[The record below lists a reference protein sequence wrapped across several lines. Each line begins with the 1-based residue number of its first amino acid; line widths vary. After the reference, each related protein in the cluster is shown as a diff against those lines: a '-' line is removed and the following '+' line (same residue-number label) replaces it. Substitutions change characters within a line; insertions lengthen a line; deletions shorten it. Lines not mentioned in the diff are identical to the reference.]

1 MARPNLLNVQTID
14 YMELIG
20 NGRVYSVP
28 PFQRDYSWSE
38 EQWEV
43 LWEDLLELRSEP
55 ERRHYL
61 GAVIVEPRNDREFQ
75 VIDGQQRLAT
85 LSLFALA
92 VIDRLEEM
100 ARDGVNKED
109 NDNMDRARAL
119 RNRFIGEKDPASLI
133 ESSRLRLN
141 ESDNA
146 FYQDYLIQ
154 LQNPLNPRGLP
165 RSNRLLFD
173 CLKYFSGRLR
183 HPDLPLDDGRTIASF
198 LSETVARQ
206 LLFILITV
214 DDELNAYTVFETLNA
229 RGLKLT
235 TTDLLKNHLFSR
247 VSVRADLEMLRRRW
261 SRLVETV
268 GQTRFPAF
276 LRYHLLTHQP
286 KVRDRRVFV
295 LLRER
300 TQAAVDVFS
309 LLEKLEGRGQLF
321 SAMYDRNHDFW
332 LEIPDARPYIA
343 ELSLFGIRQPA
354 PLLFTTWEVFSDTD
368 FFRVLKLV
376 AAISFRYTVVSG
388 LNPQALESVYH
399 RAARAVADGGART
412 PAEVFDLL
420 RPVYVDDEEMRQD
433 FERLEMPTRGRGRR
447 RAKYILAQLET
458 AISGHAVDADTDPG
472 TIEHVLPENPGDVW
486 NESYPEDKWESGVY
500 RVGNLTLLKAS
511 VNRDVGNGDYAGK
524 CAAYG
529 ESVYALTREIP
540 EMAPERWTPELVAG
554 RQRRLAK
561 TAARVWRSDFA

>member
-14 YMELIG
+14 YMELVG

-55 ERRHYL
+55 EKRHYL
-61 GAVIVEPRNDREFQ
+61 GAVIVEPRNDRDFQ

-92 VIDRLEEM
+92 VIDRLNKM
-100 ARDGVNKED
+100 VRDGIDKED
-109 NDNMDRARAL
+109 NTERARAL

-141 ESDNA
+141 ESDND

-154 LQNPLNPRGLP
+154 LRDPINPRGLP
-165 RSNRLLFD
+165 RSNQLLLK
-173 CLKYFSGRLR
+173 CLKDFSDRLR
-183 HPDLPLDDGRTIASF
+183 DSDLPRDDGKTIASF

-235 TTDLLKNHLFSR
+235 TTDLLKNHLFSQ
-247 VSVRADLEMLRRRW
+247 VSVRTDLERLRRRW

-286 KVRDRRVFV
+286 KVRDRRVFI

-300 TQAAVDVFS
+300 TRAAVDVFS
-309 LLEKLEGRGQLF
+309 LLKELEGRGQLF

-332 LEIPDARPYIA
+332 LEIPDARPYIS

-354 PLLFTTWEVFSDTD
+354 PLLFTAWETFSGTD
-368 FFRVLKLV
+368 FVRVLKLV

-399 RAARAVADGGART
+399 HAARAVADGGART

-420 RPVYVDDEEMRQD
+420 RRVYVGDEEMRQD
-433 FERLEMPTRGRGRR
+433 FERLQIPTRGRGRR
-447 RAKYILAQLET
+447 RIKYILAQLET
-458 AISGHAVDADTDPG
+458 AISGHAVDPDTDPG

-500 RVGNLTLLKAS
+500 RVGNLTLLEAPI
-511 VNRDVGNGDYAGK
+511 NRDVGNGDYAGK

-529 ESVYALTREIP
+529 ESVYALTKEIP
-540 EMAPERWTPELVAG
+540 KMAPERWTPELVAE

-561 TAARVWRSDFA
+561 TAVRVWRSDFA

>member
-1 MARPNLLNVQTID
+1 MARPNLLDVRTID

-43 LWEDLLELRSEP
+43 LWDDLLELRSEP

-61 GAVIVEPRNDREFQ
+61 GAVVVEARNDREFQ

-100 ARDGVNKED
+100 ARSGIDRED
-109 NDNMDRARAL
+109 NTERARAL

-154 LQNPLNPRGLP
+154 LQNPLNPRGLS

-173 CLKYFSGRLR
+173 CLKYFSDRLR
-183 HPDLPLDDGRTIASF
+183 HPDLSRDDGRTIAGF

-229 RGLKLT
+229 RGLELT

-247 VSVRADLEMLRRRW
+247 ISVPADLEMLRRRW
-261 SRLVETV
+261 SRLAETV

-276 LRYHLLTHQP
+276 LRYHLLTRQP
-286 KVRDRRVFV
+286 KVRGRRVFV
-295 LLRER
+295 MLRER
-300 TQAAVDVFS
+300 TRTAPEVLA
-309 LLEKLEGRGQLF
+309 LLGELEGRGQLF
-321 SAMYDRNHDFW
+321 SAMYDRNHDLW
-332 LEIPDARPYIA
+332 LDIPAARPYIA
-343 ELSLFGIRQPA
+343 ELDLFGIRQPA
-354 PLLFTTWEVFSDTD
+354 PLLFTAWEEFSDAD
-368 FFRVLKLV
+368 FVRVLKLV
-376 AAISFRYTVVSG
+376 AAISFRYTVVSR
-388 LNPQALESVYH
+388 LNTRALEPAYH
-399 RAARAVADGGART
+399 RAARAVADGEART
-412 PAEVFDLL
+412 PAAVFDRL
-420 RPVYVDDEEMRQD
+420 RSVYVDDEKMRQD
-433 FERLEMPTRGRGRR
+433 FTRLEMDTRGVGRR
-447 RAKYILAQLET
+447 RVKHVLAQLERE
-458 AISGHAVDADTDPG
+458 ASGRAVDPDTDPG
-472 TIEHVLPENPGDVW
+472 TIEHVLPENPGDAW

-500 RVGNLTLLKAS
+500 RVGNLTLLEAPM
-511 VNRDVGNGDYAGK
+511 NRDVGNDVYTEK
-524 CAAYG
+524 CTAYG
-529 ESVYALTREIP
+529 ESKYALTQAIP

-554 RQRRLAK
+554 RQRRLAEV
-561 TAARVWRSDFA
+561 AARVWRSDFA

>member
-1 MARPNLLNVQTID
+1 MARPNLLNVRTID
-14 YMELIG
+14 YMELVG

-43 LWEDLLELRSEP
+43 LWDDLLELLSEP

-61 GAVIVEPRNDREFQ
+61 GAVVVESKNDREFQ

-92 VIDRLEEM
+92 VIDRLDEM
-100 ARDGVNKED
+100 ARSGIDRED
-109 NDNMDRARAL
+109 NTERARAL
-119 RNRFIGEKDPASLI
+119 RSRFIGEKDPASLI

-154 LQNPLNPRGLP
+154 LRDPLNWRGLP

-173 CLKYFSGRLR
+173 CLKYFSDRLR
-183 HPDLPLDDGRTIASF
+183 HSDIPPDDGRAVAGF

-214 DDELNAYTVFETLNA
+214 DDELSAYTVFETLNA
-229 RGLKLT
+229 RGLELT

-247 VSVRADLEMLRRRW
+247 VSVRADLDALRRRW
-261 SRLVETV
+261 SRLVEAV
-268 GQTRFPAF
+268 GQARFPAF
-276 LRYHLLTHQP
+276 LRYHLLTRQP
-286 KVRDRRVFV
+286 KVRGRRVFV

-300 TQAAVDVFS
+300 TRTVEEVFA
-309 LLEKLEGRGQLF
+309 LLEELERRGQLF

-332 LEIPDARPYIA
+332 SDIPPARPYVA
-343 ELSLFGIRQPA
+343 ELDLFGIRQPA
-354 PLLFTTWEVFSDTD
+354 PLLFTAWEAFPDTD
-368 FFRVLKLV
+368 FVRVLKLV
-376 AAISFRYTVVSG
+376 VAISFRYTVVSG

-399 RAARAVADGGART
+399 RAARAVADGEART
-412 PAEVFDLL
+412 PAAVFDFL
-420 RPVYVDDEEMRQD
+420 RPVYVDDEKMQQD
-433 FERLEMPTRGRGRR
+433 FERLEMPTRGVGRR
-447 RAKYILAQLET
+447 RVKYVLAQLET
-458 AISGHAVDADTDPG
+458 EISGRAVDADTDPA

-500 RVGNLTLLKAS
+500 RVGNLSLLEAS

-529 ESVYALTREIP
+529 ESVYALTRGIP
-540 EMAPERWTPELVAG
+540 EMAPERWTPELVAE

>member
-1 MARPNLLNVQTID
+1 MARPNLLNVRTID
-14 YMELIG
+14 YMELVG
-20 NGRVYSVP
+20 NGRVYRVP

-43 LWEDLLELRSEP
+43 LWDDLLELLSEP
-55 ERRHYL
+55 EGRHYL
-61 GAVIVEPRNDREFQ
+61 GAVVVESKNDREFQ

-92 VIDRLEEM
+92 VIDRLDEM
-100 ARDGVNKED
+100 ARSGIDRED
-109 NDNMDRARAL
+109 NTERARAL

-154 LQNPLNPRGLP
+154 LRDPLNRRGLT

-173 CLKYFSGRLR
+173 CLKYFSDRLR
-183 HPDLPLDDGRTIASF
+183 HSDLPPDDGRTIASF

-229 RGLKLT
+229 RGLELT

-247 VSVRADLEMLRRRW
+247 VSVPADLEMLRRRW
-261 SRLVETV
+261 GRLAETV

-276 LRYHLLTHQP
+276 LRYHLLTRQP
-286 KVRDRRVFV
+286 KVRGRRVFV
-295 LLRER
+295 MLRAR
-300 TQAAVDVFS
+300 TQTAPEVLA
-309 LLEKLEGRGQLF
+309 LLGELESRGQLF

-332 LEIPDARPYIA
+332 SDIPAARPYIA
-343 ELSLFGIRQPA
+343 ELDLFGIRQPA
-354 PLLFTTWEVFSDTD
+354 PLLFTAWEAFSGID
-368 FFRVLKLV
+368 FVRVLKLV
-376 AAISFRYTVVSG
+376 TAVSFRYTVVSR
-388 LNPQALESVYH
+388 LNTRALEPAYH
-399 RAARAVADGGART
+399 RAARAVADGEAQT
-412 PAEVFDLL
+412 PASVFDFL
-420 RPVYVDDEEMRQD
+420 RSVYVPDEKMRQD
-433 FERLEMPTRGRGRR
+433 FERLEIPTRGVGRR
-447 RAKYILAQLET
+447 RVKYVLAQLET

-500 RVGNLTLLKAS
+500 RIGNLTLLKAS

-529 ESVYALTREIP
+529 ESVYALAREIP
-540 EMAPERWTPELVAG
+540 EMAPERWTPELVAE

>member
-1 MARPNLLNVQTID
+1 MARPNLLNVRTID
-14 YMELIG
+14 YMELVG
-20 NGRVYSVP
+20 NGRVYRVP

-43 LWEDLLELRSEP
+43 LWDDLLELLSEP

-61 GAVIVEPRNDREFQ
+61 GAVVVESKNDREFQ

-92 VIDRLEEM
+92 VIDRLDEM
-100 ARDGVNKED
+100 ARSGIDRED
-109 NDNMDRARAL
+109 NTERARAL

-154 LQNPLNPRGLP
+154 LRDPLNRRGLP

-173 CLKYFSGRLR
+173 CLKYFSDQLR
-183 HPDLPLDDGRTIASF
+183 HSDLPPDDGRTIASF

-229 RGLKLT
+229 RGLELT

-247 VSVRADLEMLRRRW
+247 VSVPADLEMLRRRW
-261 SRLVETV
+261 GRLAETV

-276 LRYHLLTHQP
+276 LRYHLLTRQP
-286 KVRDRRVFV
+286 KVRGRRVFV
-295 LLRER
+295 MLRAR
-300 TQAAVDVFS
+300 TQTAPEVLA
-309 LLEKLEGRGQLF
+309 LLGELESRGQLF

-332 LEIPDARPYIA
+332 LDIPAARPYIA
-343 ELSLFGIRQPA
+343 ELDLFGIRQPA
-354 PLLFTTWEVFSDTD
+354 PLLFTAWEAFSGID
-368 FFRVLKLV
+368 FVRVLKLV
-376 AAISFRYTVVSG
+376 TAVSFRYTVVSR
-388 LNPQALESVYH
+388 LNTRALEPAYH
-399 RAARAVADGGART
+399 RAARAVADGEAQT
-412 PAEVFDLL
+412 PASVFDFL
-420 RPVYVDDEEMRQD
+420 RSVYVPDEKMRQD
-433 FERLEMPTRGRGRR
+433 FERLEIPTRGVGRR
-447 RAKYILAQLET
+447 RVKYVLARLET
-458 AISGHAVDADTDPG
+458 AISGRAVDADTNPG

-500 RVGNLTLLKAS
+500 RVGNLTLLEAS
-511 VNRDVGNGDYAGK
+511 VNRDVGSGDYAGK

-540 EMAPERWTPELVAG
+540 EMAPERWTPELVAE

>member
-1 MARPNLLNVQTID
+1 MARPNLLNVRTID
-14 YMELIG
+14 YMELVG

-43 LWEDLLELRSEP
+43 LWDDLLELLSEP

-61 GAVIVEPRNDREFQ
+61 GAVVVESKNDREFQ

-92 VIDRLEEM
+92 VIDRLDEM
-100 ARDGVNKED
+100 ARSGIDRED
-109 NDNMDRARAL
+109 NTERARAL
-119 RNRFIGEKDPASLI
+119 RSRFIGEKDPASLI

-154 LQNPLNPRGLP
+154 LRDPLNWRGLP

-173 CLKYFSGRLR
+173 CLKYFSDRLR
-183 HPDLPLDDGRTIASF
+183 HSDIPPDDGRTIASF

-229 RGLKLT
+229 RGLELT

-261 SRLVETV
+261 GRLAETV

-286 KVRDRRVFV
+286 KVRGRRVFV
-295 LLRER
+295 MLRAR
-300 TQAAVDVFS
+300 TQTAPEVLA
-309 LLEKLEGRGQLF
+309 LLGELESRGQLF

-332 LEIPDARPYIA
+332 SDIPAARPYIA
-343 ELSLFGIRQPA
+343 ELDLFGIRQPA
-354 PLLFTTWEVFSDTD
+354 PLLFTTWEAFSGID
-368 FFRVLKLV
+368 FVRVLKLV
-376 AAISFRYTVVSG
+376 AAVSFRYTVVSR
-388 LNPQALESVYH
+388 LNTRALEPAYH
-399 RAARAVADGGART
+399 RAARAVADGEAQT
-412 PAEVFDLL
+412 PASVFDLL
-420 RPVYVDDEEMRQD
+420 RSVYVPDEKMRQD
-433 FERLEMPTRGRGRR
+433 FERLEIPTRGVGRR
-447 RAKYILAQLET
+447 RVKYVLAQLET
-458 AISGHAVDADTDPG
+458 AISGRAVDADTDPG

-500 RVGNLTLLKAS
+500 RVGNLTLLEAS

-529 ESVYALTREIP
+529 ESVYALTRELP
-540 EMAPERWTPELVAG
+540 EMAPERWTPDLVAE

>member
-1 MARPNLLNVQTID
+1 MARPNLLNVRTID
-14 YMELIG
+14 YMELVG

-43 LWEDLLELRSEP
+43 LWDDLLELLSEP

-61 GAVIVEPRNDREFQ
+61 GAVVVESKNDREFQ

-92 VIDRLEEM
+92 VIDRLDEM
-100 ARDGVNKED
+100 ARSGIDRED
-109 NDNMDRARAL
+109 NTERARAL
-119 RNRFIGEKDPASLI
+119 RSRFIGEKDPASLI

-165 RSNRLLFD
+165 RSNLLLLE
-173 CLKYFSGRLR
+173 CLKYFSARLR
-183 HPDLPLDDGRTIASF
+183 DPEIPRDDGRAVAGF

-214 DDELNAYTVFETLNA
+214 DDELSAYTVFETLNA
-229 RGLKLT
+229 RGLELT

-247 VSVRADLEMLRRRW
+247 VSVRADLDALRRRW
-261 SRLVETV
+261 SRLVEAV
-268 GQTRFPAF
+268 GQARFPAF
-276 LRYHLLTHQP
+276 LRYHLLTRQP
-286 KVRDRRVFV
+286 KVRGRRVFV

-300 TQAAVDVFS
+300 TRTVEEVFA
-309 LLEKLEGRGQLF
+309 LLEELERRGQLF

-332 LEIPDARPYIA
+332 SDIPPARPYVA
-343 ELSLFGIRQPA
+343 ELDLFGIRQPA
-354 PLLFTTWEVFSDTD
+354 PLLFTAWEAFPDTD
-368 FFRVLKLV
+368 FVRVLKLV
-376 AAISFRYTVVSG
+376 VAISFRYTVVSG

-399 RAARAVADGGART
+399 RAARAVADGEART
-412 PAEVFDLL
+412 PAAVFDFL
-420 RPVYVDDEEMRQD
+420 RPVYVDDEKMQQD
-433 FERLEMPTRGRGRR
+433 FERLEIPTRGVGRR
-447 RAKYILAQLET
+447 RVKYVLAQLET
-458 AISGHAVDADTDPG
+458 AISGRAVDADTDPG

-500 RVGNLTLLKAS
+500 RVGNLTLLEAPI
-511 VNRDVGNGDYAGK
+511 NRDVGNGDYAGK

-529 ESVYALTREIP
+529 ESVYALTRELP
-540 EMAPERWTPELVAG
+540 EMAPERWTPDLVAE